1 MNVKKLCI
9 ISLSVSLSLV
19 LSFLESL
26 VPPLV
31 AIPGVKV
38 GIANTVSL
46 FVLYS
51 LGAAPAFVVSVV
63 RVSLSSLLFGSSVSF
78 LYSLFGACL
87 SLAVMTLFKKLG
99 FFSMI
104 GVSILGGVF
113 HNVGQIVA
121 AILVMK
127 SGAILVYLPP
137 LMISGIIAGVLVGI
151 LSGIVLKKL
160 NPYILK

>member
-9 ISLSVSLSLV
+9 LSISVSLSMV

-51 LGAAPAFVVSVV
+51 LGFPSAFLVSIV
-63 RVSLSSLLFGSSVSF
+63 RVALSS
-78 LYSLFGACL
+78 
-87 SLAVMTLFKKLG
+87 
-99 FFSMI
+99 
-104 GVSILGGVF
+104 
-113 HNVGQIVA
+113 
-121 AILVMK
+121 
-127 SGAILVYLPP
+127 
-137 LMISGIIAGVLVGI
+137 I
-151 LSGIVLKKL
+151 LSEA
-160 NPYILK
+160 P